1 MGNELRCYSCPYC
14 KSSGIC
20 DGPGHYPCD
29 KSYDDHRKLFDL
41 VYDFSNKV
49 NNALEYAKEKVNSL
63 DDDLRNKDICVSWTS
78 DIYQY
83 LENMKEKKAEIQD
96 ECLKLDTNEIRKK
109 YEKKFDELRNKHELE
124 IQKID
129 NDFKEKRKELER
141 EIENKRNA
149 KNNLENSLSQ
159 IKRENPDKK
168 ERELNSFKDEKKLE
182 FSEEEKKTMENY
194 LDEICKIYEYSD
206 IIPENLIN
214 NLFS

>member
-1 MGNELRCYSCPYC
+1 MGNELKCYSCPYC
-14 KSSGIC
+14 KHGPC

-29 KSYDDHRKLFDL
+29 KSYDDHRKLFHL

-49 NNALEYAKEKVNSL
+49 NNAFEYVKETVKYLNE
-63 DDDLRNKDICVSWTS
+63 DLRNKDIKVSWTS

-83 LENMKEKKAEIQD
+83 LENMKETKAEIQD
-96 ECLKLDTNEIRKK
+96 EYLKLDTNEIRKK
-109 YEKKFDELRNKHELE
+109 YEKKFDELRKKHELE
-124 IQKID
+124 IQKIN
-129 NDFKEKRKELER
+129 NDFQEKRKKLER
-141 EIENKRNA
+141 EMENKRNA
-149 KNNLENSLSQ
+149 KNNLENKLSQ
-159 IKRENPDKK
+159 IKIENPGKK

-194 LDEICKIYEYSD
+194 LDEIFKIYEYSE